1 LSLKDKSPI
10 LPFLFLIE
18 GDKMVRISKQEE
30 RRGRSRRKRHVSMA
44 PKTGAKKDNL
54 ENGYKEH
61 LNTLTKK
68 NVFIPKVK

>member
-1 LSLKDKSPI
+1 
-10 LPFLFLIE
+10 
-18 GDKMVRISKQEE
+18 MVRISKQEE
-30 RRGRSRRKRHVSMA
+30 RRARSHRKRHVSMA

-61 LNTLTKK
+61 QNTLTKK